1 MTVRLVATMGTVVS
15 LDVRGTRSADDLA
28 PELDAAEAVLHEAD
42 AMFSTYRPESWISRL
57 ARRDVRPADLP
68 PEVIEVLTICA
79 EVETLT
85 EGFFSARWRGDATL
99 DPTGLVKGWA
109 AARAGRVLTERGLP
123 DHCVNAAGDLA
134 LGGRPE
140 AGRNWRVGIADPRTP
155 GSLLGVVDAPAGVPA
170 VATSGVGERGRH
182 VVDPRSGNS
191 ADGVLSA
198 TVVGPDPSIADGLAT
213 ALVAAG
219 RDAPDLLAGW
229 RTLGWRACVLLA
241 DGCLLDPDGV
251 LAS

>member
-1 MTVRLVATMGTVVS
+1 MTVRLVHTMGTVIS
-15 LDVRGTRSADDLA
+15 LDVRSTRSSGDLA
-28 PELDAAEAVLHEAD
+28 PDLDAAEAVLHQAD
-42 AMFSTYRPESWISRL
+42 AVFSPYRPESWISRL

-79 EVETLT
+79 EVESLT
-85 EGFFSARWRGDATL
+85 EGFFSARWRGDGTL
-99 DPTGLVKGWA
+99 DPTGLVKGWT
-109 AARAGRVLTERGLP
+109 AARASRVLTERGLP

-134 LGGRPE
+134 IGGRPE
-140 AGRNWRVGIADPRTP
+140 AGRNWRVGVTDPRTP
-155 GSLLGVVDAPAGVPA
+155 GSLLGVVDAAAGDQA

-182 VVDPRSGNS
+182 VVDPRSGDP

-198 TVVGPDPSIADGLAT
+198 TVVGPDPVIADGLAT

-219 RDAPDLLAGW
+219 RAAPSLLPGW
-229 RTLGWRACVLLA
+229 RPLGWRGCVLSA
-241 DGCLLDPDGV
+241 DGRLHDPDCV